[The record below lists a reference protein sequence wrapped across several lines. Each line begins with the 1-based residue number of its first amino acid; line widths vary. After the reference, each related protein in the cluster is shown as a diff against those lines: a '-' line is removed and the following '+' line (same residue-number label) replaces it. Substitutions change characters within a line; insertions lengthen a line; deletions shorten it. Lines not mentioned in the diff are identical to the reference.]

1 MLSDFLWK
9 MTSYDNTEKIAV
21 IKVIILGS
29 ECVGKTA
36 LINRICSGRFTEDR
50 SPTLGSYFETKL
62 IELDGRKI
70 ALQLW
75 DTAVRDDK
83 FSNVDD

>member
-1 MLSDFLWK
+1 
-9 MTSYDNTEKIAV
+9 MTSYDTTEKIAV

-29 ECVGKTA
+29 EFVGKTA

-62 IELDGRKI
+62 IVLNERNI

-75 DTAVRDDK
+75 DTAVRN
-83 FSNVDD
+83 NVDD